1 MEQRSHPSTA
11 SAPAATDRRRHPRIG
26 DGPPL
31 LVRNLDAYV
40 HDISRSGICLV
51 PATPMAPGERPVLQ
65 LEDALDHSTQEIEGE
80 VLWSLAGRAG
90 LRWITLSEAV
100 DRWLARRFE
109 LWLAPQPG
117 AISQ

>member
-1 MEQRSHPSTA
+1 
-11 SAPAATDRRRHPRIG
+11 
-26 DGPPL
+26 
-31 LVRNLDAYV
+31 
-40 HDISRSGICLV
+40 
-51 PATPMAPGERPVLQ
+51 
-65 LEDALDHSTQEIEGE
+65 